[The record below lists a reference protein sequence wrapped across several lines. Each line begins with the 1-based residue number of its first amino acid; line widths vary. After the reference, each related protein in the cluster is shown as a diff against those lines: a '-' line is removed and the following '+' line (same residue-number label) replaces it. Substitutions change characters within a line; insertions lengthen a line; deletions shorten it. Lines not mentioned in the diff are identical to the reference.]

1 MRKLIVASICLLLSQ
16 ASVAASNDAA
26 KQLKTELESIKTF
39 AADFD
44 QRIVDAGHKPVS
56 KSNGAL
62 LIKRPG
68 KFYWEG
74 KKPDPI
80 LVIADGKI
88 LWTYDIELE
97 QVTKQPITEA
107 LDNTPASL
115 LAGDVDHLERDFNV
129 SYALEKKCVSEADTC
144 FHLKSKNEDKAFS
157 DIYIS
162 MDQGLFIALMVHDQ
176 LGQEIL
182 TRFSGIKMN
191 APVNEAKFKFTPP
204 KGVDVIE
211 HQKGKR

>member
-1 MRKLIVASICLLLSQ
+1 MKKIIVISMCLLLNQ
-16 ASVAASNDAA
+16 ASFAASHDAA
-26 KQLKTELESIKTF
+26 KQLKTELENIKTF
-39 AADFD
+39 SAGFD

-62 LIKRPG
+62 FIKRPG

-74 KKPDPI
+74 RKPDPI
-80 LVIADGKI
+80 LVVADGKT

-115 LAGDVDHLERDFNV
+115 LAGDVDHLERDFKV
-129 SYALEKKCVSEADTC
+129 SFATEKKCVTEADTC
-144 FHLKSKNEDKAFS
+144 FHLESKNEDKAFS

-162 MDQGLFIALMVHDQ
+162 MNQGLFIALMVHDQ

-191 APVNEAKFKFTPP
+191 APVDESKFKFTPP

-211 HQKGKR
+211 HQKG